1 MKKILIGL
9 STFSLLVSSSSI
21 VSCTITYQ
29 FKNNYLDQ
37 LKMILN
43 TSSIA
48 AQSIILSDKNT
59 TNISTDYSLKTFSQT
74 KINDLYKNEEKKL
87 ADKYV
92 IDKKATYEYQFK
104 SMFLSLENQKWTET
118 LKKITTIDK
127 NNQTTNLDL
136 AWNDQNTKTTDN
148 NIFKTLSLASAGF
161 NFLFSG
167 DFTPNQQ
174 GDLINNFL
182 SNQFGLLESTVFKDN
197 QFSNLIDQLNNIDNN
212 QFYNLTNSLLTQPE
226 WLNSDKENNLT
237 KKTLKEIL
245 ESSSKKLW
253 DQILPKDGKQ
263 DFKIDWSKVFK
274 PLIDLLKAFSI
285 YYEQVEQ
292 RSDKNLTYQTIDPL
306 HLFIKE
312 KTNSEFLYEV
322 LNTDLQTIYKNK
334 SEDQIKQE
342 INSINLKKIIS
353 FLKNTLVFDKEDK
366 HGYKFQKFVVILL
379 GSASQKESQNDIT
392 NNFLLKPFY
401 TWYEK
406 NEELVKKIITSKLEK
421 IESIKPYAS
430 FVSNITP
437 ILFKVIKAFHQ
448 DLTEQGLNKK
458 LSSELSSYL
467 SLAKTLLPTLS
478 VDKKVIDFLDSK
490 SLKDFLNN
498 PFLALYKQN
507 FLKEVFQLINQLS
520 NKEVI
525 NNQIIDNV
533 SNVYNLTTLK
543 LDKLLNYL
551 LELIK
556 KPSPSKT
563 SLDEFQFL
571 YGLKDLSIS
580 QIINNL
586 STFYN
591 KENLDYI
598 FNLSNFKNLLEAI
611 FNKNITMSFKYKNQE
626 KELKTQN
633 NLSTILA
640 ILGLNSNYTK
650 DLKIEIKDDKNN
662 ISQKIKQLIEQK
674 QYGLISVILLGF
686 DADKKQFYKD
696 SILDNIANLFGHN
709 DKDINKEASKNAINI
724 LIKSYLEL
732 INWFQNVSL
741 KKYAKDNFST
751 YLDQN
756 NWSTELIDKKGNI
769 ENLSKPLI
777 IDYMLKYKNPKD
789 DNQNWKFK
797 VSITRTSDFEQP
809 WKISEITKLT
819 NN

>member
-74 KINDLYKNEEKKL
+74 KISDLYKNEEKKL

-92 IDKKATYEYQFK
+92 IDKKTTYEYQFK
-104 SMFLSLENQKWTET
+104 SMFLSLENQKWTEQ

-174 GDLINNFL
+174 GELINNFL

-197 QFSNLIDQLNNIDNN
+197 QFTNLINQLNNIDNN
-212 QFYNLTNSLLTQPE
+212 QFYNFANSLFTQPE
-226 WLNSDKENNLT
+226 WINSDKENNLT
-237 KKTLKEIL
+237 KKTLQEIL
-245 ESSSKKLW
+245 ESSSKRLW
-253 DQILPKDGKQ
+253 DQILPKDEKQ

-285 YYEQVEQ
+285 YYEQIEQ
-292 RSDKNLTYQTIDPL
+292 RSDKNLTYQTMDPL
-306 HLFIKE
+306 HLFSNK
-312 KTNSEFLYEV
+312 KTNSEFLCEI

-342 INSINLKKIIS
+342 INSIDLKKVIN
-353 FLKNTLVFDKEDK
+353 FLKNTLVFDNNDE
-366 HGYKFQKFVVILL
+366 HGYKFQKFVVMLL
-379 GSASQKESQNDIT
+379 SSASQKEQQNEIT
-392 NNFLLKPFY
+392 NNCLLKPFY
-401 TWYEK
+401 TWYEQ
-406 NEELVKKIITSKLEK
+406 NQELVKKIITSKLEK

-448 DLTEQGLNKK
+448 DLIEQGLNKK

-467 SLAKTLLPTLS
+467 SLAKAILPALK
-478 VDKKVIDFLDSK
+478 VDRKVIDFLDLK

-507 FLKEVFQLINQLS
+507 FLKEVFELINQLS

-525 NNQIIDNV
+525 NNQIN
-533 SNVYNLTTLK
+533 
-543 LDKLLNYL
+543 
-551 LELIK
+551 
-556 KPSPSKT
+556 
-563 SLDEFQFL
+563 
-571 YGLKDLSIS
+571 
-580 QIINNL
+580 
-586 STFYN
+586 
-591 KENLDYI
+591 
-598 FNLSNFKNLLEAI
+598 
-611 FNKNITMSFKYKNQE
+611 
-626 KELKTQN
+626 
-633 NLSTILA
+633 
-640 ILGLNSNYTK
+640 
-650 DLKIEIKDDKNN
+650 
-662 ISQKIKQLIEQK
+662 
-674 QYGLISVILLGF
+674 
-686 DADKKQFYKD
+686 
-696 SILDNIANLFGHN
+696 
-709 DKDINKEASKNAINI
+709 
-724 LIKSYLEL
+724 
-732 INWFQNVSL
+732 
-741 KKYAKDNFST
+741 
-751 YLDQN
+751 
-756 NWSTELIDKKGNI
+756 
-769 ENLSKPLI
+769 
-777 IDYMLKYKNPKD
+777 
-789 DNQNWKFK
+789 
-797 VSITRTSDFEQP
+797 
-809 WKISEITKLT
+809 
-819 NN
+819 

>member
-74 KINDLYKNEEKKL
+74 KISDLYKNEEKKL

-197 QFSNLIDQLNNIDNN
+197 QFTSLIDQLNNIDNN
-212 QFYNLTNSLLTQPE
+212 QFYNFTNSLFTQPE
-226 WLNSDKENNLT
+226 WLNKNNNEFL
-237 KKTLKEIL
+237 KQTLQEIL

-253 DQILPKDGKQ
+253 DQILPKKGKQ

-285 YYEQVEQ
+285 YYEQIEQ
-292 RSDKNLTYQTIDPL
+292 RSDKNLTYQTMDPL
-306 HLFIKE
+306 HLFSKE
-312 KTNSEFLYEV
+312 KTNSEFLYEL
-322 LNTDLQTIYKNK
+322 LNTDLQTIYNNK

-342 INSINLKKIIS
+342 INSIDLKKLIN
-353 FLKNTLVFDKEDK
+353 FLKNTLVFDNNDK
-366 HGYKFQKFVVILL
+366 HGYKFQKIVVMLL
-379 GSASQKESQNDIT
+379 SSASQKESQNDIT

-401 TWYEK
+401 TWYEQ
-406 NEELVKKIITSKLEK
+406 NQELVKKIITSKLEK

-467 SLAKTLLPTLS
+467 SLAKTILPSLK
-478 VDKKVIDFLDSK
+478 VDKKIIDFLDSK

-507 FLKEVFQLINQLS
+507 FLKEVFELINQLS

-598 FNLSNFKNLLEAI
+598 FNLNNFKNLLEAI

-626 KELKTQN
+626 QELKTQN
-633 NLSTILA
+633 NLSTILT

-650 DLKIEIKDDKNN
+650 DLKIEIKDDKNK
-662 ISQKIKQLIEQK
+662 ISEKIKQLIEQK

-756 NWSTELIDKKGNI
+756 NWSTEFIDKKGNI
-769 ENLSKPLI
+769 ENLSEPLI
-777 IDYMLKYKNPKD
+777 INYMLKYKNPKD

-797 VSITRTSDFEQP
+797 VVITRTSDFEQP

>member
-74 KINDLYKNEEKKL
+74 KISDLYKNEEKKL
-87 ADKYV
+87 ANKYV

-197 QFSNLIDQLNNIDNN
+197 QFTNLIDQLNNIDNN
-212 QFYNLTNSLLTQPE
+212 QFYNLTNSLFTQPE
-226 WLNSDKENNLT
+226 WLNKNNNEFL
-237 KKTLKEIL
+237 KQTLKEIL

-253 DQILPKDGKQ
+253 DQILPKAEKQ

-285 YYEQVEQ
+285 YYEQIEQ
-292 RSDKNLTYQTIDPL
+292 RSDKNLTYQTMDPL
-306 HLFIKE
+306 HLFSKE

-322 LNTDLQTIYKNK
+322 LNTNLQTIYKNK

-342 INSINLKKIIS
+342 INSINLKKLIS
-353 FLKNTLVFDKEDK
+353 FLKNTLVFDNNDK
-366 HGYKFQKFVVILL
+366 HGYKFQKFVVMLL
-379 GSASQKESQNDIT
+379 SSASQKESQNDIT

-401 TWYEK
+401 NWYEQ
-406 NEELVKKIITSKLEK
+406 NQELVKKIITNKLEK

-448 DLTEQGLNKK
+448 DLIEQGLNKK

-467 SLAKTLLPTLS
+467 SLAKTLLPALK

-507 FLKEVFQLINQLS
+507 FLKEVFELINQLS
-520 NKEVI
+520 NKEII
-525 NNQIIDNV
+525 NNQIIDNI

-591 KENLDYI
+591 KENLNYI
-598 FNLSNFKNLLEAI
+598 FNLNNFKNLSEAI

-626 KELKTQN
+626 QELKTQN
-633 NLSTILA
+633 SLSTILT

-650 DLKIEIKDDKNN
+650 DLKIEIKDDTNK
-662 ISQKIKQLIEQK
+662 ISEKIKQLIEQK

-769 ENLSKPLI
+769 ENLSEPLI
-777 IDYMLKYKNPKD
+777 INYMLKYKNPKD

>member
-74 KINDLYKNEEKKL
+74 KISDLYKNEEKKL
-87 ADKYV
+87 TDKYV

-197 QFSNLIDQLNNIDNN
+197 QFTSLIDQLNNIDNN
-212 QFYNLTNSLLTQPE
+212 QFYNLTNSLFTQPE
-226 WLNSDKENNLT
+226 WINKNNNEFL
-237 KKTLKEIL
+237 KQTLQEIL
-245 ESSSKKLW
+245 ESLSKKLW
-253 DQILPKDGKQ
+253 DQILPKDEKQ

-285 YYEQVEQ
+285 YYEQIEQ
-292 RSDKNLTYQTIDPL
+292 RSDKNLTYQTMGPL
-306 HLFIKE
+306 HLFSKE

-322 LNTDLQTIYKNK
+322 LNTDLKTIYNNK

-342 INSINLKKIIS
+342 INSINLKKLIS

-366 HGYKFQKFVVILL
+366 HGYKFQKFIVMLL

-392 NNFLLKPFY
+392 NNYLLKPFY
-401 TWYEK
+401 DWYKK
-406 NEELVKKIITSKLEK
+406 NQELVKKIITSKLEK

-430 FVSNITP
+430 FISNIAP

-448 DLTEQGLNKK
+448 DLIEQGLNKK

-467 SLAKTLLPTLS
+467 SLAKTLLPTLK
-478 VDKKVIDFLDSK
+478 VDKKIIDFLDSK

-507 FLKEVFQLINQLS
+507 FLKEVFQLINQIS
-520 NKEVI
+520 NKEII
-525 NNQIIDNV
+525 NNQIIDNI
-533 SNVYNLTTLK
+533 SNIYNLTTLK

-598 FNLSNFKNLLEAI
+598 FNLNNFKSLSEAI

-633 NLSTILA
+633 SLSTILT

-650 DLKIEIKDDKNN
+650 DLKIEIKDDTNK
-662 ISQKIKQLIEQK
+662 ISEKIKQLIEQK

-769 ENLSKPLI
+769 ENLSEPLI
-777 IDYMLKYKNPKD
+777 INYMLKYKNPKD

>member
-74 KINDLYKNEEKKL
+74 KISDLYKNEEKKL

-197 QFSNLIDQLNNIDNN
+197 QFTSLIDQLNNIDNN
-212 QFYNLTNSLLTQPE
+212 QFHNLANSLFTQPE
-226 WLNSDKENNLT
+226 WLNKNNNEFL
-237 KKTLKEIL
+237 KQTLQEIL

-253 DQILPKDGKQ
+253 DQILPKDEKQ
-263 DFKIDWSKVFK
+263 DFKIDWSKVLK

-285 YYEQVEQ
+285 YYEQIEQ
-292 RSDKNLTYQTIDPL
+292 RSDKNLTYQTMNPL
-306 HLFIKE
+306 HLFDNK

-322 LNTDLQTIYKNK
+322 LNTNLQTIYNNK
-334 SEDQIKQE
+334 GEDQIKQE
-342 INSINLKKIIS
+342 INSIDLKKLIN
-353 FLKNTLVFDKEDK
+353 FLKNTLVFDNNDK
-366 HGYKFQKFVVILL
+366 HGYKFQKFVVMLL
-379 GSASQKESQNDIT
+379 SSASQKESQNDII
-392 NNFLLKPFY
+392 NNYLLKPFY
-401 TWYEK
+401 TWYEQ
-406 NEELVKKIITSKLEK
+406 NQELVKKIITNKLEK

-430 FVSNITP
+430 FISNITP

-448 DLTEQGLNKK
+448 DLVEQGLNKK

-507 FLKEVFQLINQLS
+507 LLKEVFQLINQLS

-525 NNQIIDNV
+525 NNQIIDNI

-580 QIINNL
+580 QIIKNL

-598 FNLSNFKNLLEAI
+598 FNLNNFKNLLEAI

-626 KELKTQN
+626 QELKTQN
-633 NLSTILA
+633 NLSTILT

-662 ISQKIKQLIEQK
+662 MSTKIKQLIEQK

-769 ENLSKPLI
+769 ENLSEPLI
-777 IDYMLKYKNPKD
+777 INYMLKYKNPKD

-797 VSITRTSDFEQP
+797 VVITRTSVFEQP

>member
-74 KINDLYKNEEKKL
+74 KISDLYKSEEKKL

-197 QFSNLIDQLNNIDNN
+197 QFSSLIDQLNNIDNN
-212 QFYNLTNSLLTQPE
+212 QFYNLTNSLFTQPD
-226 WLNSDKENNLT
+226 WINKNNNEFL
-237 KKTLKEIL
+237 KQTLKEIL

-253 DQILPKDGKQ
+253 DQILPKDEKQ

-292 RSDKNLTYQTIDPL
+292 RSDKNLTYQTMDPL
-306 HLFIKE
+306 HLFNNE
-312 KTNSEFLYEV
+312 KTNSEFLYEL

-342 INSINLKKIIS
+342 INSINLKKLIS
-353 FLKNTLVFDKEDK
+353 FLKNTLVFDNNDK
-366 HGYKFQKFVVILL
+366 HGYKFQKFVVMLL

-401 TWYEK
+401 TWYEQ
-406 NEELVKKIITSKLEK
+406 NQELVKKIITSKLEK

-448 DLTEQGLNKK
+448 DLIEQGLNKK

-467 SLAKTLLPTLS
+467 SLAKTILPTLS

-507 FLKEVFQLINQLS
+507 FLKEVFELINQLS

-598 FNLSNFKNLLEAI
+598 FNLNNFKNLLEAI

-626 KELKTQN
+626 QELKTQN
-633 NLSTILA
+633 SLSTILT

-756 NWSTELIDKKGNI
+756 NWSAELIDKKGNI
-769 ENLSKPLI
+769 DNLSEPLI
-777 IDYMLKYKNPKD
+777 INYMLKYKNPKY

>member
-74 KINDLYKNEEKKL
+74 KISDLYKNEEKKL

-92 IDKKATYEYQFK
+92 VDKKATYEYQFK

-182 SNQFGLLESTVFKDN
+182 SNQFNLLESTVFKDN
-197 QFSNLIDQLNNIDNN
+197 QFTNLIDQFNNIDNN
-212 QFYNLTNSLLTQPE
+212 QFYNFSNSLFTQPE
-226 WLNSDKENNLT
+226 WINSDKENNLT

-253 DQILPKDGKQ
+253 DQILPKDDKQ
-263 DFKIDWSKVFK
+263 DFRIDWSKVFK

-285 YYEQVEQ
+285 YYEQIDQ
-292 RSDKNLTYQTIDPL
+292 KTDKNLTYQTMGPL
-306 HLFIKE
+306 HLFSKE
-312 KTNSEFLYEV
+312 KTNSEFLYEI

-334 SEDQIKQE
+334 SEDEIKQE
-342 INSINLKKIIS
+342 INSINLKKLIS

-366 HGYKFQKFVVILL
+366 HGYKFQKIIVMLL
-379 GSASQKESQNDIT
+379 SSASQKESQNDIT

-401 TWYEK
+401 TWYEQ
-406 NEELVKKIITSKLEK
+406 NQELVKKIITSKLEK

-430 FVSNITP
+430 FISNITP

-467 SLAKTLLPTLS
+467 SLAKTILPTLK

-490 SLKDFLNN
+490 SLKEFLNN

-507 FLKEVFQLINQLS
+507 FLKEVFKLINQLS

-525 NNQIIDNV
+525 NNQIIDNI

-556 KPSPSKT
+556 KPSASKT
-563 SLDEFQFL
+563 SLNEFQFL

-598 FNLSNFKNLLEAI
+598 FNLNNFQNLLKAI
-611 FNKNITMSFKYKNQE
+611 FNKNITTSFKYNNND

-633 NLSTILA
+633 NLSTILT

-662 ISQKIKQLIEQK
+662 ISTKIKQLIEQK

-696 SILDNIANLFGHN
+696 SILDNVANLFGHN

-769 ENLSKPLI
+769 ENLNEQFI
-777 IDYMLKYKNPKD
+777 INYVLKYKNPKNN
-789 DNQNWKFK
+789 NQNWKFK
-797 VSITRTSDFEQP
+797 VSLTRTSGFEQP